1 MRDLDGKSIVIAGG
15 GAGIGASTARR
26 LAAEGA
32 HVVVGDLDPDGAQRV
47 AREIGAA
54 GGVACAV
61 EFDLADD
68 ASTGRLIR
76 RAVDQ
81 FGGVDGLFN
90 VGAELRPG
98 VFGRDTDLLD
108 LDLEVWHRTL
118 AVNLTGYL
126 LTMRHALPE
135 ILKRGGGAIVNTIS
149 GLILNGDPQRPAYGA
164 SKGGVVTL
172 TRHVASRWGREG
184 VRCNAVAPGMVLTDN
199 SLVNISSQERE
210 AVMAQVRS
218 PRLGKAEDLAGMVA
232 MLMSADG
239 EWVNGQVLAVNG
251 GTGLR

>member
-1 MRDLDGKSIVIAGG
+1 MRDLDGKAIVVAGG
-15 GAGIGASTARR
+15 GSGIGAATARR

-32 HVVVGDLDPDGAQRV
+32 YVVVGDVNLTGAEAV
-47 AREIGAA
+47 AEEVRAA
-54 GGVACAV
+54 GGVARAV
-61 EFDLADD
+61 EFDLADETSI
-68 ASTGRLIR
+68 AALIR
-76 RAVDQ
+76 HSVDE

-90 VGAELRPG
+90 VGAELRPEI
-98 VFGRDTDLLD
+98 FGRDTNVLD
-108 LDLEVWHRTL
+108 LDLDVWHRTI

-126 LTMRHALPE
+126 HTMRHALPE
-135 ILKRGGGAIVNTIS
+135 ILRRGGGAIVNTIS
-149 GLILNGDPQRPAYGA
+149 GLILNGDAQRPAYGA

-172 TRHVASRWGREG
+172 TRHVASRWGKDG

-199 SLVNISSQERE
+199 SLANISARERE
-210 AVMAQVRS
+210 AIMAQVRS

-232 MLMSADG
+232 LLMSADG